1 MDIKEIKKDI
11 LFKKYKVSL
20 PKEDMAAAVENKAQE
35 IAKTAQIP
43 GFRVGKVPLNMIKSR
58 YKDDIKSGLMN
69 NFIESA
75 VDKIVKENKFELAER
90 PALNKVDFKDEG
102 EFVFEVDFHLLPKM
116 PEIDFSKIKLIKPA
130 AQVSEKDVKEAL
142 EELQKRNVVLNLVH
156 KDIPIEAGYVALI
169 DAIGYMDGKEFS
181 EGKVTNHKLKIGS
194 KQFMPGFEDGLVG
207 VRTGEEKT
215 LKLKFPADYHSQK
228 CAGKDVTFVVKV
240 KEVFKEELPK
250 LDDEFAKKFNLKSLA
265 ELRETAKKSA
275 QERLDQLTKTILKKE
290 LFDILS
296 KDIKVELP
304 AKLLQREL
312 EFVNKAAAQDEASQQ
327 PKKVT
332 TSKAK
337 KTTSK
342 VETKITKVGDKNKE
356 IAERRIK
363 LGLFV
368 NDLARKEGITLSQ
381 QDISNEVMAQLKA
394 NPESASFLIK
404 YYKENPQ
411 ALEPLR
417 GKALEDKVVSFIL
430 SKVDTQQKNVTAE
443 ELKML
448 HNKTS

>member
-11 LFKKYKVSL
+11 LFKKYKVTL
-20 PKEDMAAAVENKAQE
+20 PKEDMAAEVENKAQE

-43 GFRVGKVPLNMIKSR
+43 GFRVGKVPLSMIKGR
-58 YKDDIKSGLMN
+58 YKDQIKSELMN
-69 NFIESA
+69 HFIEST

-90 PALNKVDFKDEG
+90 PSINKVDFKDGG
-102 EFVFEVDFHLLPKM
+102 EFVFEVDFYLLPKM
-116 PEIDFSKIKLIKPA
+116 PEIDFSKIKLTKPS
-130 AQVSEKDVKEAL
+130 AQVLEKDVKEAL
-142 EELQKRNVVLNLVH
+142 EELQKRNVILNSVH

-181 EGKVTNHKLKIGS
+181 EGKVTDHKLKIGS
-194 KQFMPGFEDGLVG
+194 KQFMSGFEDGLVG

-215 LKLKFPADYHSQK
+215 LKLKFSADYHSQK

-342 VETKITKVGDKNKE
+342 VETKTTKAGDKNKE

-368 NDLARKEGITLSQ
+368 NDLAKKEGITLSQ

-448 HNKTS
+448 HKKTS

>member
-90 PALNKVDFKDEG
+90 PALNKVDFKDDG

-368 NDLARKEGITLSQ
+368 NDLAKKEGITLSQ